1 MKTTAVI
8 PRKVEQFMGGSPCP
22 SVGVLPTAYYTG
34 LTHEGPSE
42 VLLMAVLRCFLDYWP
57 LVSSTVS
64 MIICL
69 VIPAGVP
76 RTRVISGGLY
86 LLLTQVPTDKQ

>member
-1 MKTTAVI
+1 
-8 PRKVEQFMGGSPCP
+8 MGGSPCP
-22 SVGVLPTAYYTG
+22 SVGVLPTACYTG
-34 LTHEGPSE
+34 LTHEGLSE
-42 VLLMAVLRCFLDYWP
+42 VLLMAILRYFLDYWP

-69 VIPAGVP
+69 VRPAGVP
-76 RTRVISGGLY
+76 RARVISGGLY